1 VGIRKTQP
9 EDQQPE
15 PADDETPLSD
25 ERLAVK
31 RWRYRAARRAGLT
44 IAESQMFADS
54 HADIGHL
61 RVLAASGK
69 FDHAEIVD
77 MLLL

>member
-1 VGIRKTQP
+1 MGIRKTQP

-15 PADDETPLSD
+15 PPDGIPLSD
-25 ERLAVK
+25 ERLAVR

-54 HADIGHL
+54 RADIGHL
-61 RVLAASGK
+61 RSLAAGG
-69 FDHAEIVD
+69 FDHAAIVD